1 MGKLNWIW
9 GSERV
14 RIPCCCDQ
22 NGHNMNKTWIR
33 RFKSEDIDAVA
44 DLNTLAFGGTEEAG
58 IVRKLH
64 ANHESLL
71 SLVAHRDDVLVTHIE
86 LFRILINGKPSAV
99 GLGPLSV
106 RPDLQRRG
114 IGSSLI
120 RMGLLVMAG
129 RGESLVFVLGHPE
142 FYSSLGFS
150 ADLAKPFRAPWS
162 GPAFMAQAIN
172 PGAPESGELTY
183 PAAFG

>member
-1 MGKLNWIW
+1 
-9 GSERV
+9 
-14 RIPCCCDQ
+14 
-22 NGHNMNKTWIR
+22 MNKTWIR
-33 RFKSEDIDAVA
+33 RHKSEDMNAIVS
-44 DLNTLAFGGTEEAG
+44 LNRLAFGGSEEAG

-71 SLVAHRDDVLVTHIE
+71 SLVAHRDDALVAHIE
-86 LFRILINGKPSAV
+86 FFRILIDGKPSAV
-99 GLGPLSV
+99 GLGPMSV
-106 RPDLQRRG
+106 SPDMQRRG
-114 IGSSLI
+114 IGSSLV

-142 FYSSLGFS
+142 FYSILGFS

>member
-1 MGKLNWIW
+1 MGKLIWIW

-58 IVRKLH
+58 IVRKL
-64 ANHESLL
+64 
-71 SLVAHRDDVLVTHIE
+71 
-86 LFRILINGKPSAV
+86 FRILINGKPSAV
-99 GLGPLSV
+99 GLGPVSV

-129 RGESLVFVLGHPE
+129 RGESLVFVLGHPD